1 MMASASDRPEDMPPG
16 EGTGSAPAELT
27 QEAAYGAVTRLLATA
42 GTDDKETWS
51 KIYGLLYQDLH
62 RIARS
67 HVRQQHKAA
76 ISPTS
81 LVSETWL
88 RLARSDIN
96 AESRAHLVSLIARAM
111 RYVLIDE
118 TRRLLRGKRGGDLQ
132 FVSLEEH
139 HDPETDPRLEQL
151 LALDKAL
158 DALTRLDERLGRMVE
173 LRYFG
178 GLEVKEIADVLKV
191 TERTVR
197 RDWRKARAFLYTQL
211 DVDGAPFESL
221 DAQD

>member
-1 MMASASDRPEDMPPG
+1 MGASDSSAFDATG
-16 EGTGSAPAELT
+16 NDAVLGT
-27 QEAAYGAVTRLLATA
+27 VTRLLVDADA
-42 GTDDKETWS
+42 GDKDVWG

-67 HVRQQHKAA
+67 HVRQQRKSA

-88 RLARSDIN
+88 RLARTEVA

-118 TRRLLRGKRGGDLQ
+118 TRRLLRSKRGGDLQ

-139 HDPETDPRLEQL
+139 HDPVNDPQLEQL

-158 DALTRLDERLGRMVE
+158 DALAGVDERLAKMVE

-178 GLEVKEIADVLKV
+178 GLDVKEIADVLKV

-197 RDWRKARAFLYTQL
+197 RDWRKARAFLYSQL
-211 DVDGAPFESL
+211 GSDDGGALEDLNAEP
-221 DAQD
+221 